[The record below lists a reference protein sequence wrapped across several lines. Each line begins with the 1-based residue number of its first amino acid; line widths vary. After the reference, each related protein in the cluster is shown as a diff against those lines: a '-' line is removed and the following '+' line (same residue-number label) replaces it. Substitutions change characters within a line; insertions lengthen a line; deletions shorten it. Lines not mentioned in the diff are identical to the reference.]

1 MKPVFKVCTIAF
13 ALLSPMVLFAQK
25 PTLICRPLPNSDT
38 FIEPDEQIVGNQIC
52 KIVVSPTAQAPQA
65 AQTDA
70 KPEND
75 PQPAPAV
82 ATAPAKTVRQ
92 DEPSAAESTSTVH
105 KRPSRPRVYV
115 SDSNSWV
122 TSGGFAG
129 GVSGNR
135 NSFTGA
141 SAGSFSGGSD
151 PQTVEVI
158 KNFMDE
164 CPGVIVTRNR
174 ANADFAV
181 LFDREGGKRG
191 TNGWSGLLRKVDKMA
206 VFSKN
211 GDAVFSKS
219 TRSVGSVV
227 KDACSAIESA
237 ENNN

>member
-1 MKPVFKVCTIAF
+1 MKSTLKVCGITL

-25 PTLICRPLPNSDT
+25 PTLSCRPLPNSNA
-38 FIEPDEQIVGNQIC
+38 FIGPDEQIVGNQIC
-52 KIVVSPTAQAPQA
+52 KIVLSSPSPASQPAQMK
-65 AQTDA
+65 A

-75 PQPAPAV
+75 PQPLPAV
-82 ATAPAKTVRQ
+82 AAATTVEQ
-92 DEPSAAESTSTVH
+92 DAPSAARSASSAD

-115 SDSNSWV
+115 SDSDSWV

-191 TNGWSGLLRKVDKMA
+191 TSGWNGLLRRVDKMA

-237 ENNN
+237 ENDN